1 MSVVQRCGGRRGSKG
16 AVMPREATV
25 PSWVIAQDGRIG
37 LFDSEQIVERLFAAT
52 DLLDRPDPL
61 VSCKYTPALSDS
73 LRSKS
78 LSLNIDKRAFGAAR
92 QIRPRAWSIQACN
105 HAEM

>member
-37 LFDSEQIVERLFAAT
+37 LFDSERIVERLFAAT
-52 DLLDRPDPL
+52 DLPDRPDPL
-61 VSCKYTPALSDS
+61 VSGKYTPALSHS
-73 LRSKS
+73 LHPK
-78 LSLNIDKRAFGAAR
+78 LPQPNFDKRAFGAAR
-92 QIRPRAWSIQACN
+92 QVRPRAWSIQACN
-105 HAEM
+105 HA